1 MAGVFTV
8 YSGKILGILD
18 NWADIPSTLVEWVYP
33 FIFLGLTIS
42 IMWQGYGIMRGA
54 GGNNHLLDV
63 FFNSLKVLL
72 IWSLALGVGAYSS
85 NIEPLIND
93 FQSALTSLF
102 TGDSVGNVYHQLDTV
117 LANTFSAYNKILTW
131 GYENISV
138 GMSGVDLT
146 GLTGIIGGGV
156 MVLVV
161 VVYCLAAGI
170 NLMIIEFSLAFIIA
184 VGPIFI
190 ACLAFSGTNSFFN
203 TWLSAVIKYLL
214 TAVVIAAVVSLGSNI
229 VYDLANDLSSADPE
243 IIDYVAMTFTSL
255 ATSAILVVLTTKAG
269 SIGAELGGGA
279 ALQIAGIARAVKAA
293 INPAGAV
300 ASGAG
305 KLMGYGA
312 GKAAGASARG
322 IGNSSLGRGLSGN
335 RAMQRSLNAIN
346 SVSSGTSRAL
356 NSRSMAQATKSG
368 FQSHSGIGTINK

>member
-1 MAGVFTV
+1 
-8 YSGKILGILD
+8 
-18 NWADIPSTLVEWVYP
+18 
-33 FIFLGLTIS
+33 
-42 IMWQGYGIMRGA
+42 
-54 GGNNHLLDV
+54 
-63 FFNSLKVLL
+63 
-72 IWSLALGVGAYSS
+72 
-85 NIEPLIND
+85 
-93 FQSALTSLF
+93 
-102 TGDSVGNVYHQLDTV
+102 LDTV

-229 VYDLANDLSSADPE
+229 V
-243 IIDYVAMTFTSL
+243 
-255 ATSAILVVLTTKAG
+255 
-269 SIGAELGGGA
+269 
-279 ALQIAGIARAVKAA
+279 
-293 INPAGAV
+293 
-300 ASGAG
+300 
-305 KLMGYGA
+305 
-312 GKAAGASARG
+312 
-322 IGNSSLGRGLSGN
+322 
-335 RAMQRSLNAIN
+335 
-346 SVSSGTSRAL
+346 
-356 NSRSMAQATKSG
+356 
-368 FQSHSGIGTINK
+368 